1 MNFRFVA
8 LAVFVATLT
17 FSSCAEA
24 NTENDKNCFFT
35 KNLPQP
41 DHAEVILI
49 QSSNRKI
56 SLSTK
61 DAQTLAALIRSQSL
75 GPFGKKCFNPQYT
88 FNFYD
93 GEKLIAS
100 ESICFGCEWIAPLA
114 SDVHP
119 LTKMGAFDSQSPEA
133 KKLQNYLANLFSSTQ

>member
-1 MNFRFVA
+1 MNFRLVT

-17 FSSCAEA
+17 FSSCAKA
-24 NTENDKNCFFT
+24 NTENDKNYFFT

-49 QSSNRKI
+49 QSPNRKI

-61 DAQTLAALIRSQSL
+61 DAQTLAALIRAQTF
-75 GPFGKKCFNPQYT
+75 GPFGKRCFNPQYT
-88 FNFYD
+88 FNFYA
-93 GEKLIAS
+93 GEKLLAS

-119 LTKMGAFDSQSPEA
+119 ITKMEAFDSQAPEA
-133 KKLQNYLANLFSSTQ
+133 KQLQNYLTNLFSSTQ